1 MDVTKEIE
9 KENVILHDR
18 QRPNVIHD
26 LEGSDV
32 GEWERPRIPLD
43 EFDGEAILKWKN
55 RAVMIYG
62 PTLVR

>member
-1 MDVTKEIE
+1 M
-9 KENVILHDR
+9 ILHDR

-32 GEWERPRIPLD
+32 GEWDRLRIPLD